1 MAMPTM
7 LLTYKYRLNPEKR
20 QHLALERILEQQ
32 RQLYN
37 AALEERIEAYR
48 RCGRTISEFDQ
59 SRSLTIIRADD
70 PAFPFVAPD
79 TNASTCVD
87 SDKHWPV
94 FRSGVPENPPHR
106 CLLFKNTGLRPRL
119 PKRSRS
125 RTSLGTLAG
134 S

>member
-1 MAMPTM
+1 MPTM

-48 RCGRTISEFDQ
+48 RCGRTISEVDQ

-70 PAFPFVAPD
+70 PDDGEGARLIDLAHHHPRR
-79 TNASTCVD
+79 
-87 SDKHWPV
+87 
-94 FRSGVPENPPHR
+94 RSGLCR
-106 CLLFKNTGLRPRL
+106 RPAAHPARH
-119 PKRSRS
+119 
-125 RTSLGTLAG
+125 AEAA
-134 S
+134 